1 MHGLTVNLW
10 LKWSM
15 SLCSCM
21 HSYAGTPIE
30 EPIGI
35 GRSALRP
42 PCYKPWGKRLHDS
55 TASEFQP
62 SDRDWPCLQ
71 GEGSFFIVSWQ
82 KRQSSLEFFGFLHG
96 RITLFGSFWC
106 TCFVLSVQITTTIIW
121 ATLHLTRLQALFSQS
136 HRVRLALTVEATYPG
151 GSPRHELI
159 NIHQVDIR

>member
-1 MHGLTVNLW
+1 MNGYACHCISMHGLTVNLW

-96 RITLFGSFWC
+96 RITLFGIFLVHLFRVIRSNHHYHYMGNFALDPPPGSF
-106 TCFVLSVQITTTIIW
+106 
-121 ATLHLTRLQALFSQS
+121 FSES
-136 HRVRLALTVEATYPG
+136 
-151 GSPRHELI
+151 
-159 NIHQVDIR
+159 